1 MHKTIIA
8 VYEHQTEAIQAVEA
22 LKSNGFSKKNIT
34 MLGKLDADDEFE
46 SKTMSTATKGVGA
59 TLAISAATG
68 ALAGVGLIAIP
79 GLGFLYGAGA
89 LVGAIVG
96 FDFGALA
103 SGVVANLLL
112 DGEKSRI
119 TDAYDEE
126 LRAGNTLVVVRL
138 SPDNADRAME
148 VVKATANYTDLQM
161 H

>member
-1 MHKTIIA
+1 MA
-8 VYEHQTEAIQAVEA
+8 VTTTV
-22 LKSNGFSKKNIT
+22 
-34 MLGKLDADDEFE
+34 
-46 SKTMSTATKGVGA
+46 
-59 TLAISAATG
+59 G
-68 ALAGVGLIAIP
+68 ALAGIGMIAIP

-89 LVGAIVG
+89 LVGTIVG

-126 LRAGNTLVVVRL
+126 LRSGNTLVVVKIN
-138 SPDNADRAME
+138 PDKANEAME
-148 VVKATANYTDLQM
+148 AVKKAGDYKDVQL